1 MVPNRKDSLNKL
13 IKKIQWPTTIRKNSF
28 STLRTKVVKRKTL
41 WPSSRLVL
49 IISKLWETRVLII
62 SEGTVLTQHL
72 SRISSSSQNLSEL
85 SEKLALSNQV

>member
-13 IKKIQWPTTIRKNSF
+13 IKKIQWPTTIRKNLF

-41 WPSSRLVL
+41 WLSSRLVL

-62 SEGTVLTQHL
+62 PEGTVLTQHL

-85 SEKLALSNQV
+85 SEKLALSSQV